1 MKANWLELVDA
12 KALLLAILIFW
23 SGEYLLPK
31 IAKAQTVPTTL
42 QLTGSAPHTTC
53 AVVPSTTNFCFAN
66 DGLWQSINGAPYV
79 QLTPALTGGVTS
91 VNGKTGAVVITATTN
106 STTTIQ

>member
-1 MKANWLELVDA
+1 MR
-12 KALLLAILIFW
+12 KALILVLAFALGLLFGTLVIKVI
-23 SGEYLLPK
+23 Y
-31 IAKAQTVPTTL
+31 AQTVPTTL